1 MNRIFKSI
9 FSSILVLYFGVVLYI
24 YFNQNSI
31 IFSPSSDYH
40 PYPKSFNITQKF
52 IPFGNNDSLHTW
64 YIKNNK
70 RNLTV
75 LYFTGN
81 AFNISHRLFH
91 VDVFNQLDINAI
103 MFDYKGFGL
112 STASIDGKNSFYESS
127 DLVYEYMIESLDI
140 PADSIIFWGYSLG
153 APISAQLGTIKN
165 PLGFIFESPLISINK
180 ISSDNYP
187 YLPFSLINKYDFSL
201 IDYNDKIQSP
211 VLLIHSSKDEVIPF
225 SDAYLFYKTLNTKNK
240 HLIETEG
247 THRLSSFDSFPLYF
261 NGIYKF
267 INNITEKVN

>member
-1 MNRIFKSI
+1 MNRIFKWI
-9 FSSILVLYFGVVLYI
+9 FSSILILYFGVVLYI
-24 YFNQNSI
+24 YFNQTSI
-31 IFSPSSDYH
+31 IFSPSPNYH
-40 PYPKSFNITQKF
+40 PPPKSFNISQKF

-70 RNLTV
+70 RNLTI

-112 STASIDGKNSFYESS
+112 STGFIDGKNSFYESS
-127 DLVYEYMIESLDI
+127 NLVYNYMIEALDI

-153 APISAQLGTIKN
+153 APISAELGNLKN
-165 PLGFIFESPLISINK
+165 PLGFIFESPLININK
-180 ISSDNYP
+180 ISAENYP
-187 YLPFSLINKYDFSL
+187 YLPFSFINKYNFSL
-201 IDYNDKIQSP
+201 NDYNDKIQSP
-211 VLLIHSSKDEVIPF
+211 VLLIHSLKDEVIPF
-225 SDAYLFYKTLNTKNK
+225 SHAYSFYESLNIKNK
-240 HLIETEG
+240 HLIKTEG